1 MHTDPGRVP
10 KGKKGPGHYGNTN
23 CKIMNL
29 EVVELD
35 EVKNLLLVKGAVPG
49 PRGGY
54 LYIEESLSS

>member
-10 KGKKGPGHYGNTN
+10 KGKKGPGHYGNAN
-23 CKIMNL
+23 RKIMNL